1 MESLVRYSEAFKL
14 QVVRELEEGKY
25 QSCNEACRA
34 YGIGGLVTVQRWLRA
49 YGKGHLVRRVVRVET
64 PEERSELRKLK
75 DRVREL
81 EKALCD
87 AHLDLRLSES
97 YLELACEAGGIED
110 VDAFK
115 KKRSGMRSTGRGKG

>member
-1 MESLVRYSEAFKL
+1 MEGLVLYSEAFKL
-14 QVVRELEEGKY
+14 QVVREYEEGKF
-25 QSCNEACRA
+25 QSCREACRA
-34 YGIGGLVTVQRWLRA
+34 YVIGGTVTVQRWLRS

-64 PEERSELRKLK
+64 PKERSELRELR

-97 YLELACEAGGIED
+97 YVELACEAAGIGD
-110 VDAFK
+110 VAAFK
-115 KKRSGMRSTGRGKG
+115 KKRVGKPSIGRGKG